1 MSIPTLTNNK
11 HDIIVIGAGSGG
23 YAAARTA
30 RDRGADVALVDHGP
44 LGGLCILRGCM
55 PSKALLASSDLAH
68 DIREASQLGLK
79 TGPLEIDFPFI
90 MRRKRELI
98 TGFADYRI
106 EGIAEFP
113 LYGGRAAFLS
123 PTHIQVGDHQTLEA
137 DRFIIATGS
146 VVAPNTVP
154 GLSEVGYIDSDA
166 ALDLKTLP
174 RSLIVLGGG
183 YVGAELGQ
191 FFARMGVKTTI
202 VLRSPHLLSGGD
214 HDIGHALTGYYR
226 KEGIDVQTETLITR
240 VSSRGGKKIVHTRQH
255 GVDAEFEADEIMY
268 CLGRVPDISGLDLEK
283 AGVRAHPV
291 TGIEVGLDLRTS
303 NPHIFA
309 VGDVSGRF
317 LLVHVAIYQAE
328 IAARNAVD
336 NAAEPADYH
345 IVKAHTVFSDPQ
357 VAVVGDTERELQSL
371 GISYIKATYDFA
383 EHGKALCINKTKGF
397 VKILASPEDGRIL
410 GASVLGVHG
419 SDLIHEMIVAMSYK
433 STVFEFVKIPHLHPT
448 LAEIW
453 TYPAEEI
460 AAKLG
465 AVVINDAVASV
476 GHAG

>member
-1 MSIPTLTNNK
+1 MPHAK
-11 HDIIVIGAGSGG
+11 HDLIVIGAGSGG

-30 RDRGADVALVDHGP
+30 RERGADVALVDQGP

-55 PSKALLASSDLAH
+55 PSKTLLASSDLAH
-68 DIREASQLGLK
+68 DIREAAQLGIT
-79 TGPLEIDFPFI
+79 TGPLAIDFPFI

-106 EGIAEFP
+106 EGIQQFP
-113 LYGGRAAFLS
+113 LYSGRAKFLS
-123 PTHIQVGDHQTLEA
+123 PMQIQVGEHQILQAE
-137 DRFIIATGS
+137 RFIIATGS
-146 VVAPNTVP
+146 VVAPNAVP
-154 GLSEVGYIDSDA
+154 GLAEAGYIDSDG
-166 ALDLKTLP
+166 ALELKELP
-174 RSLIVLGGG
+174 KSLIVLGGG

-202 VLRSPHLLSGGD
+202 ILRSPHLLSAGD
-214 HDIGHALTGYYR
+214 HDIGNALTEYYR
-226 KEGIDVQTETLITR
+226 EEGIDVQTETLITR
-240 VSSRGGKKIVHTRQH
+240 VSSRDRKKIVHIRRH
-255 GVDAEFEADEIMY
+255 GIDAEVEGEQIMY
-268 CLGRVPDISGLDLEK
+268 CLGRVPDIEGLDLDK
-283 AGVRAHPV
+283 ARVRAHPV
-291 TGIEVGLDLRTS
+291 TGIEVGQDLRTS

-317 LLVHVAIYQAE
+317 LLVHVAIYQGE
-328 IAARNAVD
+328 IAARNAID

-345 IVKAHTVFSDPQ
+345 IAKAHTVFSDPQ

-371 GISYIKATYDFA
+371 GIAYVKATYDFA

-397 VKILASPEDGRIL
+397 VKMLAAPEDGRIL
-410 GASVLGVHG
+410 GAAILGAHG
-419 SDLIHEMIVAMSYK
+419 SDLIHEIIVAMSYK
-433 STVFEFVKIPHLHPT
+433 ATVFDFMKIPHLHPT

-465 AVVINDAVASV
+465 AVVIDDAVASV